1 MYIGARQHLLLATL
15 GAANQKHK
23 GRPMTVTLKQPAI
36 YKVLYFQALVTATL
50 LFMFW
55 NSAFAQTRLPD
66 IPPEQYTIEQQKAAK
81 EFELARKKAPWGPF
95 AMLMY
100 SPQLMNNARAMGDYL
115 RYNSV
120 FDSRLS
126 EFAILITAR
135 EWSQDYEWYVHHP
148 IAIKAGLKP
157 EIAQALKEGRRPE
170 GMSEDETIVYDFT
183 IELQKNKQVSDVTYA
198 KTESRFGKKGVIDL
212 AGIAGYYTFLAME
225 MNMARHSIPANAE
238 RLPRLPQ

>member
-1 MYIGARQHLLLATL
+1 MNKKGYFLRYLLA
-15 GAANQKHK
+15 
-23 GRPMTVTLKQPAI
+23 PFI
-36 YKVLYFQALVTATL
+36 FS
-50 LFMFW
+50 FW

-66 IPPEQYTIEQQKAAK
+66 IPPGQYTAEQQRAAQ
-81 EFELARKKAPWGPF
+81 EFEVARKKAPWGPF

-115 RYNSV
+115 RYNSA
-120 FDSRLS
+120 FDSHLS

-135 EWSQDYEWYVHHP
+135 EWSQDYEWYVHYP

-157 EIAQALKEGRRPE
+157 EIAQALKEGRRPD
-170 GMSEDETIVYDFT
+170 GMSEDETIVYNFT
-183 IELQKNKQVSDVTYA
+183 MELQKNKQVSDATFA
-198 KTESRFGKKGVIDL
+198 KTESRFGKKGAIDL

-225 MNMARHSIPANAE
+225 MNMARHPIPATAE

>member
-1 MYIGARQHLLLATL
+1 MMQKSILKSFFTFFLL
-15 GAANQKHK
+15 
-23 GRPMTVTLKQPAI
+23 I
-36 YKVLYFQALVTATL
+36 
-50 LFMFW
+50 FW
-55 NSAFAQTRLPD
+55 GSVFAQTRLPD
-66 IPPEQYTIEQQKAAK
+66 IPLEQYTVEQQKAAQ

-115 RYNSV
+115 RYNSA
-120 FDSRLS
+120 FDARLS

-135 EWSQDYEWYVHHP
+135 EWTQDYEWYVHYP

-157 EIAQALKEGRRPE
+157 QIAQALKEGRRPE

-183 IELQKNKQVSDVTYA
+183 MELQKNKQVSDATYA
-198 KTESRFGKKGVIDL
+198 KTESRFGKKGAIDL

-225 MNMARHSIPANAE
+225 MNMARYPIPAGAE
-238 RLPRLPQ
+238 GLPRLTQ

>member
-1 MYIGARQHLLLATL
+1 MTQKSILKSFFIPLLL
-15 GAANQKHK
+15 
-23 GRPMTVTLKQPAI
+23 I
-36 YKVLYFQALVTATL
+36 
-50 LFMFW
+50 FW
-55 NSAFAQTRLPD
+55 GGAFAQTRLPD
-66 IPPEQYTIEQQKAAK
+66 IPPEQYTVEQQKAAQ

-100 SPQLMNNARAMGDYL
+100 SPQLMNNARAMGDHL
-115 RYNSV
+115 RYNSA
-120 FDSRLS
+120 FDARLS

-135 EWSQDYEWYVHHP
+135 EWSQDYEWYVHYP

-183 IELQKNKQVSDVTYA
+183 IELQKNKQVSNSTFA
-198 KTESRFGKKGVIDL
+198 KTENRFGKKGAIDL

-225 MNMARHSIPANAE
+225 MNMARHPIPANAE